1 MTGGATA
8 DPGLASNVG
17 TSTPSSCMVA
27 NQMPKN
33 DWTAGSWRSTASALF
48 GTGPYPSE
56 LCTA

>member
-1 MTGGATA
+1 MGGATGA
-8 DPGLASNVG
+8 PGFESSVG

-27 NQMPKN
+27 NQTPEN
-33 DWTAGSWRSTASALF
+33 DVTSGRVRRVATALF